1 MDARSTEPGALWTSP
16 KSPTQVAA
24 LLAEAQEQLKVL
36 ERELAELDR
45 LERDAAE
52 LREALRPWDDPEA
65 KRELWRREEAL
76 PLREQDV
83 LARVDN
89 VVSLLGRALELDPER
104 SPARARLADLYW
116 LLYSR
121 AEERGEPASQDRFL
135 ALLAL
140 HDDGR
145 YADLIEG
152 SSTLQV
158 ETDPPGARVTLRSP
172 TGPARDLG
180 TSPVDPVDL
189 APGSYWLTFE
199 LEGYAPTVR
208 PIQVQRGVDIQL
220 QVRLFSARE
229 VGPDYRYVPA
239 GRFRMGGDAEAPGA
253 GPAREPFVDNF
264 AIARF
269 PVTVGEYML
278 FIDDL
283 SASDPRRALRF
294 SPLPAGEPYDPRLPV
309 SGVPREAALAYCR
322 WLSARTGREQR
333 LPSELEWEKAAR
345 GLDSRPYPW
354 GERFDPSLCQMRRS
368 QPGAPRRRR
377 VGSVPTDV
385 SVFGVRD
392 MAGGVAEWTGSSYGQ
407 DPGLWV
413 VRGGGFDTGAES
425 CRCAARIPGD
435 GQAQPGIGFRLV
447 RPLAPGG
454 GDRVTPATIPALPF
468 EPHEAPDPVTAPSIP
483 VKRALEQ
490 TLTMSRRLAAG
501 DGGVLLPE
509 LLAETVRLTRAERG
523 LLLRDGEVLE
533 ARTSSG
539 EPVPGSDSGF
549 DGEVARAAVRQ
560 RRAIHLAHPHPV
572 LALPLPDLSTCLL
585 LERRFHRSLPFDD
598 DGLLVAG
605 AAADALALALRLSTR

>member
-1 MDARSTEPGALWTSP
+1 M
-16 KSPTQVAA
+16 AA
-24 LLAEAQEQLKVL
+24 LVAEAQGQLQIL
-36 ERELAELDR
+36 ESELAALDR
-45 LERDAAE
+45 LEREAAE
-52 LREALRPWDDPEA
+52 LREALRPWDSPEL
-65 KRELWRREEAL
+65 KGELWQREAEL

-83 LARVDN
+83 LARVEN
-89 VVSLLGRALELDPER
+89 VVSLLGQALELDPDR

-116 LLYSR
+116 LLFSR
-121 AEERGEPASQDRFL
+121 AEERGESARQDRFL

-158 ETDPPGARVTLRSP
+158 ETDPPGARVTLRSAA
-172 TGPARDLG
+172 GPARDLG

-189 APGSYWLTFE
+189 PPGSYWLTIE
-199 LEGYAPTVR
+199 LEGHAPTVR
-208 PIQVQRGVDIQL
+208 PVQVQRGVDLLL

-229 VGPDYRYVPA
+229 VGPDHRYVPA
-239 GRFRMGGDAEAPGA
+239 GRFRMGGDADAPGA
-253 GPAREPFVDNF
+253 GPARNAFVDNF

-269 PVTVGEYML
+269 PVTIGEYMQ
-278 FIDDL
+278 FVDDL
-283 SASDPRRALRF
+283 SASDPRQALRF

-309 SGVPREAALAYCR
+309 SGIPREAALAYCS
-322 WLSARTGREQR
+322 WLSARTGREHR

-345 GLDSRPYPW
+345 GLDGRAYPW

-368 QPGAPRRRR
+368 QPGPPRKRR
-377 VGSVPTDV
+377 VGSTPTDV
-385 SVFGVRD
+385 SVFGVHD
-392 MAGGVAEWTGSSYGQ
+392 LAGGVAEWTASSYGP
-407 DPGLWV
+407 DPDLWV

-425 CRCAARIPGD
+425 CRCATRLPSD
-435 GQAQPGIGFRLV
+435 GQAQLGIGFRLV
-447 RPLAPGG
+447 RSLAPGG
-454 GDRVTPATIPALPF
+454 GDRVTPATVPALPF
-468 EPHEAPDPVTAPSIP
+468 EPHATQDPVTAPSIP
-483 VKRALEQ
+483 VKQAMER

-501 DGGVLLPE
+501 DAETLLPE

-605 AAADALALALRLSTR
+605 AAADALALALRLSRR